1 MINMAIGMSEYMFR
15 TQKGA
20 EFILSNIYSSRDIL
34 LLLKLPSLVYFQ
46 NILLSFQIKIFK

>member
-34 LLLKLPSLVYFQ
+34 LLLKSYPPWLT
-46 NILLSFQIKIFK
+46 FKTYNYLFK